1 MCDHSRL
8 LTRLLTLVS
17 LHSRSIGFGQP
28 HNKHRVC
35 SGLLKYVSR
44 NFDRKYRKNTRQ
56 QEIFLVVSEGNGINP
71 EMGQCNA
78 ISSLWTSSYVYICR
92 AYARNAKGKAESNAS
107 LFVCGFPRTHST
119 EASRAH
125 RLQGLNVWGRVL
137 GSTHWT
143 HWAGQGLNKL
153 KSPTDIISKLYF
165 FHLCDSLFQAYGSC
179 EERVLVSL

>member
-119 EASRAH
+119 EASR
-125 RLQGLNVWGRVL
+125 LQGLKDW
-137 GSTHWT
+137 
-143 HWAGQGLNKL
+143 QGFNTL
-153 KSPTDIISKLYF
+153 KALTDIISKLHSS
-165 FHLCDSLFQAYGSC
+165 HLCCESC
-179 EERVLVSL
+179 VEGLRSYLLD